1 MGCRQCLGPM
11 GARGTFC
18 LVQPCRVIRPH
29 LDRQLAARQ
38 VRHIGLQ
45 LELKLSRIFDDRR
58 QLSWQEGAFGACM
71 QCVCLCRAMGG
82 CPNAPFA
89 EDKRVFSPPTLRAFA
104 THSQVRMATIPAS
117 LSARL
122 ASRAAALCS
131 ASLPHP
137 SALGEP
143 EDKKAFSK
151 RSFGCMRPRT
161 GVNRSERTNNKE
173 ANKHSGTGLE

>member
-1 MGCRQCLGPM
+1 MHP
-11 GARGTFC
+11 
-18 LVQPCRVIRPH
+18 V
-29 LDRQLAARQ
+29 
-38 VRHIGLQ
+38 
-45 LELKLSRIFDDRR
+45 
-58 QLSWQEGAFGACM
+58 
-71 QCVCLCRAMGG
+71 CVPVPTCYGR
-82 CPNAPFA
+82 CPKAPFA
-89 EDKRVFSPPTLRAFA
+89 EDKRVFSPPTLHAFA

-117 LSARL
+117 SSARL

-143 EDKKAFSK
+143 ENKKAFSK

-173 ANKHSGTGLE
+173 AKLRWRRLKLQTKRLRKKKAVFNVLKTHFHHKHATVDCKPELLFYHIRNRMHNLIRSDTI